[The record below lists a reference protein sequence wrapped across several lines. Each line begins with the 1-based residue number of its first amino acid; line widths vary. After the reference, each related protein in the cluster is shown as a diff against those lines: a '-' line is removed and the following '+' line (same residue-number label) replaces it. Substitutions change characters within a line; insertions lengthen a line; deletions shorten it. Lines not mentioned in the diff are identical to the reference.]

1 MSKNS
6 LASLQSRLGAALQE
20 RSEILEGYLF
30 GSQATDRAQ
39 AHSDIDVAVYVA
51 PGYSLDRG
59 FGYQAELTAI
69 LMASLESNAIDVVVL
84 NRSPP
89 LLYHRV
95 LAHGIRLLSRNL
107 AETTTR
113 EGQALSR
120 YCDYLPQLAKIE
132 AGRRA
137 AIIK

>member
-1 MSKNS
+1 
-6 LASLQSRLGAALQE
+6 
-20 RSEILEGYLF
+20 
-30 GSQATDRAQ
+30 
-39 AHSDIDVAVYVA
+39 
-51 PGYSLDRG
+51 
-59 FGYQAELTAI
+59 
-69 LMASLESNAIDVVVL
+69 MASLESNAIDVVVL
-84 NRSPP
+84 NRAPP

-120 YCDYLPQLAKIE
+120 YYDYVPQLAKIE